1 MCFRLAVAH
10 GGDLRVGEHHGRHCG
25 QVQGRIAASH
35 VDRRTSAGRCRHID
49 ELRLVG
55 AVAGRVD
62 VRATGAHALVDDD
75 GPLRIDGYPRRFQC
89 QAARVRCPA
98 GGDQQLVG
106 AQFTVRGGQHEFT
119 VHMGD
124 LAGLRVLQHLDALGT
139 ESGCHRL
146 ADGRVFT
153 EEQGIARQ
161 DRDLAAQ
168 PGKGLRQLQ
177 RHHRRAD
184 YGKAFGNGVA
194 RQGLGGSPVG

>member
-1 MCFRLAVAH
+1 MFGL
-10 GGDLRVGEHHGRHCG
+10 
-25 QVQGRIAASH
+25 
-35 VDRRTSAGRCRHID
+35 
-49 ELRLVG
+49 LV
-55 AVAGRVD
+55 RMP
-62 VRATGAHALVDDD
+62 LVDDD

-106 AQFTVRGGQHEFT
+106 AQFTVPGGQHEFT

-161 DRDLAAQ
+161 GRDLAAQ